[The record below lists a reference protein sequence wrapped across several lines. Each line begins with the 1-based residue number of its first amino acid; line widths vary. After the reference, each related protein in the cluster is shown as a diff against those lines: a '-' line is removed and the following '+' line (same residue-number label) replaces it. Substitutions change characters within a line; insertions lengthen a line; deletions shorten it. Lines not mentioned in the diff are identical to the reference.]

1 MNRVARWLADSVP
14 ASLLALSIGCQL
26 PSSESRNSLRLV
38 DRYEKVEIDAGEAQG
53 SRILP
58 RTEWRF
64 DGKVDD
70 RVPPDSAATR
80 GWRGGT
86 GVAELTVHNGHLT
99 GRTTSDFPILHV
111 ERTTGLED
119 KDLLHEVEVRL
130 RVSAGANLAI
140 FYQNSEAVDIERVLE
155 LERAF
160 PWLTRTPLLPGD
172 QFRTY
177 ILQPPFPVD
186 SSAIRHLLLRPT
198 DAVGAWFEI
207 ESIRLVFRREHLA
220 RIPSG
225 VGWHALAGIYRE
237 TIVSRFPETL
247 RIPLKLTKRP
257 RLDLHVGTLEE
268 GPVTFQIAVARNDPS
283 GRIGAAERILF
294 RRTVTTPHRWEP
306 ARVDLTRFANEEV
319 TLSLSL
325 EAAEGGALGFWG
337 SAVVRNPGVPPPT
350 LAAGTGEP
358 PQGVI
363 LVWVDTLRSDHLEVY
378 GYGRETAPTIRRMAE
393 EGTRFSRSI
402 VNATWTKVSTP
413 SLLTSLY
420 PSSHGV
426 INFSDRLPAS
436 AITLAEVY
444 RESGYATLSLSSYGF
459 TGKFTNLHQGFEVV
473 HEGSS
478 LPKGLKSKTAR
489 LYIDR
494 LLPWIEAHR
503 EVPFFAFVHITDPHD
518 PFDPYP
524 PYDSLWGDPS
534 RREEHER
541 QQKKV
546 REFIQDPLLQQFG
559 MPTRTEL
566 ERANIDVGEYL
577 SREIEGYD
585 GSIRGLD
592 AEIGRLM
599 ERLETLGIAGKTLVV
614 FTSDHGEEF
623 LEHGRMFHGQSV
635 YGELTNV
642 PLIFWRPG
650 SIPAG
655 RVVETTV
662 QTIDLMPTLLG
673 MSRLPHPAGMQGRSL
688 MPFLSDSPP
697 SSGPEPPVFAE
708 KDVTDEHNAG
718 PPPRYTESFA
728 VLHDGWRLV
737 HHTRRTKEEVGKG
750 EFELYDDNIDPLN
763 EKDLAARHPEIVSR
777 LAARLEEWRSSV
789 QEVRLVPDSETTEAL
804 SAEELEQLRSL
815 GYLK

>member
-1 MNRVARWLADSVP
+1 M
-14 ASLLALSIGCQL
+14 
-26 PSSESRNSLRLV
+26 
-38 DRYEKVEIDAGEAQG
+38 DRYEKVKIDARITQG
-53 SRILP
+53 SRDLP

-64 DGKVDD
+64 DGEVDD
-70 RVPPDSAATR
+70 GVPPDAAANR

-86 GVAELTVHNGHLT
+86 GVAELTMQNGNLT
-99 GRTTSDFPILHV
+99 GRTTTVFPILHV

-119 KDLLHEVEVRL
+119 KDLLHEVEIRV

-140 FYQNSEAVDIERVLE
+140 SFQNSEVVDIERVLE

-160 PWLTRTPLLPGD
+160 PWLIRTPLLPGD

-186 SSAIRHLLLRPT
+186 SSAIRHVLVRPT
-198 DAVGAWFEI
+198 DAVGARFEI

-225 VGWHALAGIYRE
+225 IGWHALSGIYRE
-237 TIVSRFPETL
+237 TIVSRFPETSS
-247 RIPLKLTKRP
+247 IHLKLTKRP
-257 RLDLHVGTLEE
+257 RLDLYIGTLEE
-268 GPVTFQIAVARNDPS
+268 GPITFQVAVARNTQS
-283 GRIGAAERILF
+283 GKIGEAERIIF
-294 RRTVTTPHRWEP
+294 NQTVTTPHRWEP

-325 EAAEGGALGFWG
+325 EAAEKGALGFWG

-350 LAAGTGEP
+350 RAAGTGEP

-363 LVWVDTLRSDHLEVY
+363 LVWVDTLRRDHLDVY
-378 GYGRETAPTIRRMAE
+378 GYGRETAPNIRRMAG

-444 RESGYATLSLSSYGF
+444 RESGYATLSLSSYAF

-478 LPKGLKSKTAR
+478 LPEGLKSKTAR
-489 LYIDR
+489 VYIDR

-541 QQKKV
+541 QQKMV

-592 AEIGRLM
+592 AEIGRLI
-599 ERLETLGIAGKTLVV
+599 ERLKSLGIAEKTLVV

-623 LEHGRMFHGQSV
+623 LEHGRMFHGQSL

-642 PLIFWRPG
+642 PLIFWQPG
-650 SIPAG
+650 SIPGG
-655 RVVETTV
+655 RVVDTTV
-662 QTIDLMPTLLG
+662 QVIDLMPTLLE

-697 SSGPEPPVFAE
+697 SGGSDPPVFAE
-708 KDVTDEHNAG
+708 KNVTDENNAG

-737 HHTRRTKEEVGKG
+737 HHTRRTREEAGQG
-750 EFELYDDNIDPLN
+750 EFELYDEKLDPLN
-763 EKDLAARHPEIVSR
+763 QKDLAARHPEIVSR
-777 LAARLEEWRSSV
+777 LTARLEEWRTVV
-789 QEVRLVPDSETTEAL
+789 QEARLAPDSETTQAL

-815 GYLK
+815 GYLE